1 MTVLSSENQL
11 KAEMLN
17 PRSWFLCPLSGFRS
31 RSAAF
36 LCLPGARHRVLPE
49 AQAGDAERDAAAGG
63 PRPRDDGGRGQQG
76 ATAPRPGQQ
85 GQRIP
90 GDEDSR

>member
-1 MTVLSSENQL
+1 MSTLLQQLRAVRIVFPVLSG
-11 KAEMLN
+11 
-17 PRSWFLCPLSGFRS
+17 LCSRAAALLS
-31 RSAAF
+31 
-36 LCLPGARHRVLPE
+36 LPGARHRVLPQAE
-49 AQAGDAERDAAAGG
+49 AGDAERDAAAGG
-63 PRPRDDGGRGQQG
+63 PRARNYGRRRQQG

>member
-1 MTVLSSENQL
+1 MFPVL
-11 KAEMLN
+11 AG
-17 PRSWFLCPLSGFRS
+17 LCSCT
-31 RSAAF
+31 AAF
-36 LCLPGARHRVLPE
+36 LGLPGACYRVLPE
-49 AQAGDAERDAAAGG
+49 AEAGDAERDAAAGG
-63 PRPRDDGGRGQQG
+63 PRARDDGGRGQQG